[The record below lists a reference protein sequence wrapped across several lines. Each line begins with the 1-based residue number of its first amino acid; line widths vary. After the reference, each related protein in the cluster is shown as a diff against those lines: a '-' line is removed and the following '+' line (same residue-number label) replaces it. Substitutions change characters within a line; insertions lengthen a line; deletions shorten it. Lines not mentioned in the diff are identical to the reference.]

1 MEANPNMS
9 DEDREVS
16 VEEQEVL
23 PDGKDPDDVADLDME
38 MTLGEHLSE
47 LRRRLLIAALS
58 VLFFTIIAFI
68 FIDPIIVFL
77 RQPLPKD
84 LPLHQFSPTEG
95 LFTFMKVALMV
106 GVAGAMPVLVY
117 QIGAYV
123 LPGLTRRERR
133 YLYMLVPTS
142 SFAFL
147 VGLAFCYFIVLRFAL
162 GFLTGAQSFV
172 SDQVETTLGVR
183 FYVDFVARMMLALGI
198 VFQTPIFIYFL
209 SSIGLVDTKRLSRWR
224 PFVIVICAIVAAVI
238 TPTPDPFN
246 QALVAIPM
254 YLLYEVGI
262 LLSRITGPVMRRRSR
277 SES

>member
-1 MEANPNMS
+1 MAE
-9 DEDREVS
+9 EDREDS
-16 VEEQEVL
+16 EQTEEVL
-23 PDGKDPDDVADLDME
+23 PDGRHPDDVADLDME

-47 LRRRLLIAALS
+47 LRRRLLIAVLT
-58 VLFFTIIAFI
+58 VLFFTVIGFI
-68 FIDPIIVFL
+68 FIRPIMDFL
-77 RQPLPKD
+77 IAPAPDNVTTLY
-84 LPLHQFSPTEG
+84 QFSPTEG
-95 LFTFMKVALMV
+95 IFTFMRVAIMV
-106 GVAGAMPVLVY
+106 GVAGAMPMLIY

-142 SFAFL
+142 TFAFV

-162 GFLTGAQSFV
+162 GFLLGSNSWI
-172 SDQVETTLGVR
+172 SDQVESFPSVSL
-183 FYVDFVARMMLALGI
+183 YVNFIVRMMFALGI
-198 VFQTPIFIYFL
+198 VFQTPIFIYFF
-209 SSIGLVDTKRLSRWR
+209 SAIGLVDTRRLSRWR

-262 LLSRITGPVMRRRSR
+262 LLSRITGPVTRRRSR
-277 SES
+277 

>member
-1 MEANPNMS
+1 MATEDQDVA
-9 DEDREVS
+9 DES
-16 VEEQEVL
+16 QEVL
-23 PDGKDPDDVADLDME
+23 PDGRHPDDVADLDQE
-38 MTLGEHLSE
+38 MSLGEHLSE
-47 LRRRLLIAALS
+47 LRRRLLIAGLS

-68 FIDPIIVFL
+68 FIDPIITFL
-77 RQPLPKD
+77 RQPAPNNIELY
-84 LPLHQFSPTEG
+84 QFSPTEG
-95 LFTFMKVALMV
+95 LFTYMRVALMV
-106 GVAGAMPVLVY
+106 GVAGAMPMLVY

-123 LPGLTRRERR
+123 MPGLTRRERR

-147 VGLAFCYFIVLRFAL
+147 VGMAFCFYVVLRFAL
-162 GFLTGAQSFV
+162 NFLIGAEAFV
-172 SDQVETTLGVR
+172 AGQIESVISAK
-183 FYVDFVARMMLALGI
+183 FYINFVARMMLALGI

-209 SSIGLVDTKRLSRWR
+209 SAIGVVDTQRLSRWR

-277 SES
+277 RQN

>member
-1 MEANPNMS
+1 MATQETAGS
-9 DEDREVS
+9 DDAA
-16 VEEQEVL
+16 EVL
-23 PDGKDPDDVADLDME
+23 PDGRHPDDVADLDVE

-58 VLFFTIIAFI
+58 VLFFAIVGFI
-68 FIDPIIVFL
+68 FIDPIITFL
-77 RQPLPKD
+77 RQPAPQNIQLY
-84 LPLHQFSPTEG
+84 QFSPTEG
-95 LFTFMKVALMV
+95 LFTYMRVALIV
-106 GVAGAMPVLVY
+106 GVAGAMPMLVY

-142 SFAFL
+142 SLAFL
-147 VGLAFCYFIVLRFAL
+147 VGMAFCYFVVLRFAL
-162 GFLTGAQSFV
+162 AFLIGTEAFV
-172 SDQVETTLGVR
+172 ANQVESVISVR
-183 FYVDFVARMMLALGI
+183 FYINFVSRMMLALGI

-209 SSIGLVDTKRLSRWR
+209 SAIGLVDTKRLSRWR
-224 PFVIVICAIVAAVI
+224 PFVVVICAIVAAVI

-262 LLSRITGPVMRRRSR
+262 LLSRITGAAARRRSR
-277 SES
+277 EES

>member
-1 MEANPNMS
+1 MATEDPEVADEA
-9 DEDREVS
+9 
-16 VEEQEVL
+16 QEVL
-23 PDGKDPDDVADLDME
+23 PDGTHPDDVADLDQE
-38 MTLGEHLSE
+38 MSLGEHLSE

-58 VLFFTIIAFI
+58 VLFFTIIGFI
-68 FIDPIIVFL
+68 FIDPIMTFL
-77 RQPLPKD
+77 RQPAPEEIRLY
-84 LPLHQFSPTEG
+84 QFSPTEG
-95 LFTFMKVALMV
+95 LFTYMRVALMA
-106 GVAGAMPVLVY
+106 GVACAMPVLIY

-123 LPGLTRRERR
+123 LPGLTRREHR
-133 YLYMLVPTS
+133 YLYMFVLTS

-147 VGLAFCYFIVLRFAL
+147 VGMTFCYFIVLRFAL

-183 FYVDFVARMMLALGI
+183 FYIDFIARMMLALGL
-198 VFQTPIFIYFL
+198 VFQTPIFIYFF
-209 SSIGLVDTKRLSRWR
+209 SAIGLVDTKRLSRWR

-277 SES
+277 RQN

>member
-1 MEANPNMS
+1 MANDERADS
-9 DEDREVS
+9 DQPQ
-16 VEEQEVL
+16 EEF
-23 PDGKDPDDVADLDME
+23 PDGKDPEDVADLDVE
-38 MTLGEHLSE
+38 MSLGEHLSE

-58 VLFFTIIAFI
+58 VLFFTIVGFI

-77 RQPLPKD
+77 RGPAPRDIQ
-84 LPLHQFSPTEG
+84 LHQFSPTEG
-95 LFTFMKVALMV
+95 LFTFMRVALMV
-106 GVAGAMPVLVY
+106 GVAGAMPMLVY

-123 LPGLTRRERR
+123 MPGLTRRERR

-142 SFAFL
+142 TFAFI
-147 VGLAFCYFIVLRFAL
+147 VGMAFCYFVVLRFAL
-162 GFLTGAQSFV
+162 GFLIGAESFV
-172 SDQVETTLGVR
+172 SDQVESIISVR
-183 FYVDFVARMMLALGI
+183 FYVDFVARMMLALGL

-209 SSIGLVDTKRLSRWR
+209 SAIGLVDTRRLSRWR

-277 SES
+277 TDS

>member
-1 MEANPNMS
+1 MATENRSGSAEPP
-9 DEDREVS
+9 EVP
-16 VEEQEVL
+16 
-23 PDGKDPDDVADLDME
+23 PDGVDPENVADLDME

-47 LRRRLLIAALS
+47 LRRRMLIAVLS
-58 VLFFTIIAFI
+58 VLFFTVVGFI
-68 FIDPIIVFL
+68 FIRPIMEILIMPAPDNVTTL
-77 RQPLPKD
+77 Y
-84 LPLHQFSPTEG
+84 QFSPTEG
-95 LFTFMKVALMV
+95 IFTFMRVAIMV

-142 SFAFL
+142 TFAFI
-147 VGLAFCYFIVLRFAL
+147 VGMAFCYFVVLRFAL
-162 GFLTGAQSFV
+162 GFLLGTNSWI
-172 SDQVETTLGVR
+172 SDQVESFPSVSL
-183 FYVDFVARMMLALGI
+183 YVGFVTRMLLALGL

-209 SSIGLVDTKRLSRWR
+209 SAIGLVDTRRLSKWR
-224 PFVIVICAIVAAVI
+224 PFVVVIVAIVAAVI

-262 LLSRITGPVMRRRSR
+262 LLSRITGPVSRRRPPK
-277 SES
+277 

>member
-1 MEANPNMS
+1 MATQEQAGS
-9 DEDREVS
+9 DESQD
-16 VEEQEVL
+16 VL
-23 PDGKDPDDVADLDME
+23 PDGRHPDDVADLDVE
-38 MTLGEHLSE
+38 MSLGEHLTE

-58 VLFFTIIAFI
+58 VLFFAVLGFI

-77 RQPLPKD
+77 RQPLPQD
-84 LPLHQFSPTEG
+84 LELHQFSPTEG

-117 QIGAYV
+117 QIGAYI

-147 VGLAFCYFIVLRFAL
+147 VGIAFCYFIVLRFAL

-172 SDQVETTLGVR
+172 SAQIETTLGVR
-183 FYVDFVARMMLALGI
+183 FYIDFIARMMLALGI

-209 SSIGLVDTKRLSRWR
+209 SAIGVVDTQRLSRWR
-224 PFVIVICAIVAAVI
+224 PFVVVIVAIVAAVI

-262 LLSRITGPVMRRRSR
+262 LLSRITGPVTRRRNR
-277 SES
+277 SEE

>member
-1 MEANPNMS
+1 MAT
-9 DEDREVS
+9 EDQDVAAES
-16 VEEQEVL
+16 EEVL
-23 PDGKDPDDVADLDME
+23 PDGRHPDDVADLDME
-38 MTLGEHLSE
+38 MTLGEHISE
-47 LRRRLLIAALS
+47 LRRRLLIAGLS
-58 VLFFTIIAFI
+58 VLFFTIIGFI
-68 FIDPIIVFL
+68 FIDPIMTFL
-77 RQPLPKD
+77 RQPSPDEIRLY
-84 LPLHQFSPTEG
+84 QFSPTEG
-95 LFTFMKVALMV
+95 LFTYMRVALMA
-106 GVAGAMPVLVY
+106 GIAGAMPVLVY

-147 VGLAFCYFIVLRFAL
+147 VGMAFCYYIVLRFAL
-162 GFLTGAQSFV
+162 NFLIGAEAFV
-172 SDQVETTLGVR
+172 SNQVGSLISVK
-183 FYVDFVARMMLALGI
+183 FYINFITRMMLALGL

-209 SSIGLVDTKRLSRWR
+209 SAIGLVDTQRLSRWR

-277 SES
+277 GQS

>member
-1 MEANPNMS
+1 MAEKENDSAEEPQEAPP
-9 DEDREVS
+9 DDRH
-16 VEEQEVL
+16 
-23 PDGKDPDDVADLDME
+23 PDDVADLDFE

-58 VLFFTIIAFI
+58 VLFFTIIGFI
-68 FIDPIIVFL
+68 FIDPIMTFL
-77 RQPLPKD
+77 RQPAPEEIQLY
-84 LPLHQFSPTEG
+84 QFSPTEG
-95 LFTFMKVALMV
+95 LFTYMRVALLV

-147 VGLAFCYFIVLRFAL
+147 VGMAFCYYIVLRFAL
-162 GFLTGAQSFV
+162 NFLIGAEAFV
-172 SDQVETTLGVR
+172 SNQVGSLISVK
-183 FYVDFVARMMLALGI
+183 FYINFITRMMLALGL
-198 VFQTPIFIYFL
+198 VFQTPIFIYFF
-209 SSIGLVDTKRLSRWR
+209 SAIGLVDTRRLSRWR

-262 LLSRITGPVMRRRSR
+262 LLSRITGVATRRRSQED
-277 SES
+277 S

>member
-1 MEANPNMS
+1 MATEEERLSS
-9 DEDREVS
+9 DEPQDG
-16 VEEQEVL
+16 L
-23 PDGKDPDDVADLDME
+23 PDGKDPDDVADRDME

-47 LRRRLLIAALS
+47 LRRRLLIAVLS
-58 VLFFTIIAFI
+58 VLFFTIIGFI
-68 FIDPIIVFL
+68 FIDPVIVFL
-77 RQPLPKD
+77 KQPGPKD
-84 LPLHQFSPTEG
+84 IKLHQFSPTEG
-95 LFTFMKVALMV
+95 LFTFMRVALMI

-147 VGLAFCYFIVLRFAL
+147 VGMAFCYYVVLRFAL
-162 GFLTGAQSFV
+162 GFLIGAESFV
-172 SDQVETTLGVR
+172 SDQVESTISVR
-183 FYVDFVARMMLALGI
+183 YYVDFVARMMLALGL

-209 SSIGLVDTKRLSRWR
+209 SAIGLVDTRKLSRWR
-224 PFVIVICAIVAAVI
+224 PFVVVIVAIVAAVI

-246 QALVAIPM
+246 QALVAVPM

-277 SES
+277 RGN

>member
-1 MEANPNMS
+1 MS
-9 DEDREVS
+9 EEDRPDSEVA
-16 VEEQEVL
+16 QEVL
-23 PDGKDPDDVADLDME
+23 PDGKHPDDVADLDVE
-38 MTLGEHLSE
+38 MSLGEHLSE

-58 VLFFTIIAFI
+58 VLLFTIIGFI
-68 FIDPIIVFL
+68 FIDPIIEFL
-77 RQPLPKD
+77 RQPAPQD

-106 GVAGAMPVLVY
+106 GVAGAMPMLVY

-123 LPGLTRRERR
+123 MPGLTRRERR

-142 SFAFL
+142 TFAFI
-147 VGLAFCYFIVLRFAL
+147 VGMAFCYFVVLRFAL
-162 GFLTGAQSFV
+162 GFLIGAESFV
-172 SDQVETTLGVR
+172 SEQVESVISVR
-183 FYVDFVARMMLALGI
+183 FYIDFVARMMLALGI

-209 SSIGLVDTKRLSRWR
+209 SSIGLVDTQRLSRWR

-262 LLSRITGPVMRRRSR
+262 LLSRITGPVMRRRRSR
-277 SES
+277 SEE